1 MPLNDRYH
9 ADCEV
14 AIVLGYYDGKQHV
27 AEQLLSIFRQTHS
40 ALHVFLFDDNS
51 TEKFNVDDLALG
63 PDNLDRLTVGVRP
76 KNIGFVQ
83 NFLTALASI
92 DQDFDFFAF
101 SDQDDIWHADKL
113 ERALEALSKISSDR
127 PALYCGR
134 TEIIDNDGKNTF
146 KFSPLFTKTPSFANA
161 LVQNIGGGN
170 TMVLNKAA
178 KDLIVSPSPPERVVS
193 HDWWCYQIVS
203 GAGGDVI
210 YDPEP
215 SLKYRQHQNNLVG
228 ENTSLRARFLRVAN
242 LLRGHLVKW
251 NEINLAAL
259 SQRRGTLTKQNQ
271 SILADVITARQSSL
285 VKRLAL
291 FKRSGIY
298 RQTLLG
304 NLGLFLGILLKKV

>member
-1 MPLNDRYH
+1 MPRSDRYP
-9 ADCEV
+9 ADCNV
-14 AIVLGYYDGKQHV
+14 AIVLGYYEGEQHV
-27 AEQLLSIFRQTHS
+27 AEQLLSIFSQTHS
-40 ALHVFLFDDNS
+40 ALHIFLFDDDS
-51 TEKFNVDDLALG
+51 TEKFNVDDLALSR
-63 PDNLDRLTVGVRP
+63 DNLDRLTVGVRP
-76 KNIGFVQ
+76 KNIGFVR
-83 NFLTALASI
+83 NFLNALASI

-170 TMVLNKAA
+170 TMVFNKAA
-178 KDLIVSPSPPERVVS
+178 RDLIVSPSLPERVVS
-193 HDWWCYQIVS
+193 HDWWCYQIVT
-203 GAGGDVI
+203 GAGGHVI

-215 SLKYRQHQNNLVG
+215 SLKYRQHPNNLVG
-228 ENTSLRARFLRVAN
+228 ENTSLRARFLRVCN
-242 LLRGHLVKW
+242 LLRGRLVEW
-251 NEINLAAL
+251 NEINFVAL
-259 SQRRGTLTKQNQ
+259 SQRRATLTEQNQ
-271 SILADVITARQSSL
+271 NILKDVMEARQSRLS
-285 VKRLAL
+285 KRLAL

-304 NLGLFLGILLKKV
+304 NLGLLLGVLLNKV